1 MKNQYQLIAFDMD
14 GTLLTTDKKIAPETT
29 RAMQEAVQAGKQIVL
44 STGRTDAE
52 LADYRSALADVR
64 YGILE
69 SGGLLYDFHERRILS
84 CKPIAPE
91 YVQKILELSE
101 QEDVM
106 IQVMA
111 GGKVYIQTRNLDNMA
126 HYQLAYFYPLFSTTA
141 LLIDDIRA
149 WLREGTLNG
158 TLKVDKINLYH
169 TDTEARKRTLDRG
182 KDLPLE
188 LVYSEITSIEFS
200 PKGVSKGTAL
210 IELAGLLGVPVE
222 QTIAVGDADNDLAM
236 LKCCGLAVAM
246 GNANENVKQTAAV
259 VVADNDHDGCAEAIR
274 RYLL

>member
-14 GTLLTTDKKIAPETT
+14 GTLLTTDKKIALETT

-84 CKPIAPE
+84 SKPIAPE

-111 GGKVYIQTRNLDNMA
+111 GGKVYIQTRDLDNMA

-149 WLREGTLNG
+149 WLREGTQNG
-158 TLKVDKINLYH
+158 TLTVDKINLYH
-169 TDTEARKRTLDRG
+169 TDTEARKRTLARG

-236 LKCCGLAVAM
+236 LRCCGLAVAM
-246 GNANENVKQTAAV
+246 GNANENVKRTAAV